1 MARVLH
7 GSAATTAAVRGADTA
22 WSSELDGFGEA
33 PRDQKTHRQMET
45 ADFGGW
51 SPAEPRQAKSTVPSV
66 EEEAMIVAIC
76 RHMLLPL
83 DDCL

>member
-1 MARVLH
+1 MVLAKRH
-7 GSAATTAAVRGADTA
+7 GIN
-22 WSSELDGFGEA
+22 
-33 PRDQKTHRQMET
+33 QKTHRQMET